1 MDWEAYNEGTFLIPI
16 IEKYR
21 ERTGYYPDL
30 VQVDSIY
37 LNRENRKY
45 MKEHNIRHIGK
56 PLGRPVKETLTA
68 EQQKV
73 RLEETSERN
82 QDLQV
87 LNGLLKKGH
96 LETVVPERIAP
107 ILMFSPSIRFGMEG
121 AFGLGKRRYAES
133 QQFLH

>member
-1 MDWEAYNEGTFLIPI
+1 
-16 IEKYR
+16 
-21 ERTGYYPDL
+21 
-30 VQVDSIY
+30 
-37 LNRENRKY
+37 

-56 PLGRPVKETLTA
+56 PLCRPVKETLTA

-73 RLEETSERN
+73 RQEETSERN

-107 ILMFSPSIRFGMEG
+107 FLMFSPSIRVGMEG

-133 QQFLH
+133 QQILHL